1 MTGNEIR
8 ARHGGVQIDELLS
21 SRRTLVAVVAA
32 VVPFALC
39 ALLAATGR
47 PVPDASAVVG
57 LALLIVAAS
66 ATGLRSA
73 GLSASVSSAVG
84 FDYFLTRPYESLAIH
99 DAEDVQVAVL
109 LLLVGFAVNELAL
122 WGQRQRAELGRERGY
137 LDGVM
142 ATAEAVAA
150 PGEASSPVTAAVA
163 SRIRDVLHLD
173 ACEYHASEHLP
184 GGPVLGRDG
193 SVTRSGIALD
203 VDRSGLPID
212 EVVLLPVQAG
222 GRQRGYFALT
232 AASRV
237 ARPTQQQRRVAV
249 LLADQLSG
257 LLGVSR

>member
-1 MTGNEIR
+1 M
-8 ARHGGVQIDELLS
+8 QIDELLS
-21 SRRTLVAVVAA
+21 ARRTLVAAVAA

-57 LALLIVAAS
+57 MALLIVAAS

-84 FDYFLTRPYESLAIH
+84 FDYFLTQPYESLAIH

-122 WGQRQRAELGRERGY
+122 WGQRQRAELGSERGY

-142 ATAEAVAA
+142 ATAEAVAV
-150 PGEASSPVTAAVA
+150 PGEGSSPVTAAVA
-163 SRIRDVLHLD
+163 SRIRDVLQLD
-173 ACEYHASEHLP
+173 SCEYRASEHLP
-184 GGPVLGRDG
+184 GGPVLDRDG
-193 SVTRSGIALD
+193 TVTRSGIALD
-203 VDRSGLPID
+203 VDRSGLPTD

-232 AASRV
+232 AAARV
-237 ARPTQQQRRVAV
+237 SRPTRQQRRVAV

-257 LLGVSR
+257 LLDVRR

>member
-1 MTGNEIR
+1 MQLDEI
-8 ARHGGVQIDELLS
+8 LT
-21 SRRTLVAVVAA
+21 RRRWVVATVA
-32 VVPFALC
+32 LVVPFLGC

-73 GLSASVSSAVG
+73 GLCASVSSAVG

-109 LLLVGFAVNELAL
+109 LLLVGLAVNELAL

-142 ATAEAVAA
+142 ATAESVAA
-150 PGEASSPVTAAVA
+150 TDGDPLHVTAAVA
-163 SRIRDVLHLD
+163 ARIRDVLRVD
-173 ACEYHASEHLP
+173 SCEYHVSEHLP

-193 SVTRSGIALD
+193 SVSRSGLALD
-203 VDRSGLPID
+203 VDRAGLPVD
-212 EVVLLPVQAG
+212 EVVLLPVHAG

-237 ARPTQQQRRVAV
+237 SRPTPQQRRVAV

-257 LLGVSR
+257 LLAVSR